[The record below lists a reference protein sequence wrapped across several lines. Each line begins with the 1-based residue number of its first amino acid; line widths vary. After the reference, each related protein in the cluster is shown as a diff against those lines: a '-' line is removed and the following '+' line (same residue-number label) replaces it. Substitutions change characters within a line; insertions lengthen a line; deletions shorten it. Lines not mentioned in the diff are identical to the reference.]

1 MDWTFENYNYL
12 FLLLLVPLMW
22 LLIANFMRWREKRR
36 KLFADSNFHTVLFA
50 SKSKYKFVFIPLY
63 ILAFTF
69 LVLAFADL
77 LGGKEEM
84 KVSHKIANVVLL
96 MDVSN
101 SMNAEDVQPNSRLGR
116 EKKIV
121 LETLKKMKDERVG
134 IVVFAGNAVSIM
146 PLTNDY
152 AAVETYINSIETS
165 IIGQQ
170 GTDFLVA
177 MREAAKMYKTT
188 GKSGRNVVLISDGE
202 DNEGHDKEA
211 AALAKSQNIKITAV
225 GIGTEQGAPVPDYMY
240 GQLMGYKNTPYGEP
254 VISKR
259 ETQAL
264 VQMSNG
270 TGGTYI
276 DGNNDSAAA
285 QLVSA
290 LDKLKSDT
298 EVTTNSQSSIHYY
311 QWFLG
316 ISFILFFIIYLTN
329 PKRDLNI

>member
-22 LLIANFMRWREKRR
+22 LLIVNFIRWRDKRR
-36 KLFADSNFHTVLFA
+36 QLFADNGFHSVLFA
-50 SKSKYKFVFIPLY
+50 PKSNYRYVFIFLY
-63 ILAFTF
+63 ILGFTF
-69 LVLAFADL
+69 LILAFADL
-77 LGGKEEM
+77 LGGREEM
-84 KVSHKIANVVLL
+84 KVKHKISNVVLL

-101 SMNAEDVQPNSRLGR
+101 SMNAEDVDPSRLAL

-121 LETLKKMKDERVG
+121 LETLHKMKDERVG
-134 IVVFAGNAVSIM
+134 IIVFAGNAVSIM
-146 PLTNDY
+146 PLTTDY
-152 AAVETYINSIETS
+152 SAVESYINALETS
-165 IIGQQ
+165 MIGQQ

-177 MREAAKMYKTT
+177 MKEAVKMYKNT
-188 GKSGRNVVLISDGE
+188 GKTGRNVVLISDGE
-202 DNEGHDKEA
+202 DNEGHNKEA
-211 AALAKSQNIKITAV
+211 ASLAKSQGIRITAI

-240 GQLMGYKNTPYGEP
+240 GQLMGYKNTLYGEP

-259 ETQAL
+259 QTQAL

-276 DGNNDSAAA
+276 DGNNENAAI
-285 QLVSA
+285 QLTNA
-290 LDKLKSDT
+290 LGNLKSDT

-316 ISFILFFIIYLTN
+316 ISFVLFFIIYLTN
-329 PKRDLNI
+329 PKRDFNI